1 MNRKL
6 SISYYTA
13 KEMLME
19 LLTNNKLLED
29 EEIRVMLKD
38 MALQDNKKE
47 DKCSSINTP
56 IIIDTQCRLFFPTY
70 SDKEVKMSYL
80 PKTVYIFFLLHH
92 TGVEFRNLDHYL
104 KELYQIYQI
113 VSEEK
118 NIEARKIK
126 RSLENLVSPGNNRI
140 YEICSVVRRTLS
152 EVLPTELV
160 TQYAITWKWGG
171 LHKIKAERSYLEIK
185 HKKLKQILSE

>member
-6 SISYYTA
+6 NISYYTA

-19 LLTNNKLLED
+19 LLANNKLLED
-29 EEIRVMLKD
+29 EEIKVMLKD
-38 MALQDNKKE
+38 MALQKNEE
-47 DKCSSINTP
+47 DRNSSMNTP
-56 IIIDTQCRLFFPTY
+56 IIIDTECRLFFPMY

-92 TGVEFRNLDHYL
+92 TGVEFKNLDHYL

-126 RSLENLVSPGNNRI
+126 RSLENLVSPGSNRI
-140 YEICSVVRRTLS
+140 YEICSVIRRTLS
-152 EVLPTELV
+152 EILPRELV
-160 TQYAITWKWGG
+160 TQYAITGKWGG
-171 LHKIKAERSYLEIK
+171 VHKIKAERSYLEIR

>member
-1 MNRKL
+1 MDRKL
-6 SISYYTA
+6 TISYYTA

-19 LLTNNKLLED
+19 LLANNKLLED
-29 EEIRVMLKD
+29 EEIKVMLKD
-38 MALQDNKKE
+38 MALQKNEE
-47 DKCSSINTP
+47 DRISFMNTP
-56 IIIDTQCRLFFPTY
+56 IIIDTECRLFFPMY

-92 TGVEFRNLDHYL
+92 TGVEFKNLDHYL

-126 RSLENLVSPGNNRI
+126 RSLENLVSPGSNRI

-152 EVLPTELV
+152 EILPRELV
-160 TQYAITWKWGG
+160 TQYAITGKWGG
-171 LHKIKAERSYLEIK
+171 VHKIKAERSYLEIR

>member
-1 MNRKL
+1 MDRKL
-6 SISYYTA
+6 TISYYTA

-19 LLTNNKLLED
+19 LLANNKLLED
-29 EEIRVMLKD
+29 EEIKVMLKD
-38 MALQDNKKE
+38 MALQKNEE
-47 DKCSSINTP
+47 DRNSFMNTP
-56 IIIDTQCRLFFPTY
+56 IIIDTECRLFFPMY

-92 TGVEFRNLDHYL
+92 TGVEFKNLDHYL

-126 RSLENLVSPGNNRI
+126 RSLENLVSPGSNRI

-152 EVLPTELV
+152 EILPRELV
-160 TQYAITWKWGG
+160 TQYAITGKWGG
-171 LHKIKAERSYLEIK
+171 VHKIKAERSYLEIR

>member
-1 MNRKL
+1 MDRKL
-6 SISYYTA
+6 TISYYTA

-19 LLTNNKLLED
+19 LLANNKLLED
-29 EEIRVMLKD
+29 EEIKVMLKD
-38 MALQDNKKE
+38 MALQKNEE
-47 DKCSSINTP
+47 DRNSSMNTP
-56 IIIDTQCRLFFPTY
+56 IIIDTECRLFFPMY

-92 TGVEFRNLDHYL
+92 TGVEFKNLDHYL

-126 RSLENLVSPGNNRI
+126 RSLENLVSPGSNRI

-152 EVLPTELV
+152 KILPRELV
-160 TQYAITWKWGG
+160 TQYAITGKWGG
-171 LHKIKAERSYLEIK
+171 VHKIKAERSYLEIR

>member
-1 MNRKL
+1 MDRKL
-6 SISYYTA
+6 TISYYTA

-19 LLTNNKLLED
+19 LLANNKLLED
-29 EEIRVMLKD
+29 EEIKVMLKD
-38 MALQDNKKE
+38 MALQKNEE
-47 DKCSSINTP
+47 DRNSFMNTP
-56 IIIDTQCRLFFPTY
+56 IIIDTECRLFFPMY

-92 TGVEFRNLDHYL
+92 TGVEFKNLDHYL

-126 RSLENLVSPGNNRI
+126 RSLENLVSPGSNRI

-152 EVLPTELV
+152 EIPPRELV
-160 TQYAITWKWGG
+160 TQYAITGKWGG
-171 LHKIKAERSYLEIK
+171 VHKIKAERSYLEIR

>member
-1 MNRKL
+1 MDRKL
-6 SISYYTA
+6 TISYYTA
-13 KEMLME
+13 KEVLME
-19 LLTNNKLLED
+19 LLANNKLLED
-29 EEIRVMLKD
+29 EEIKVMLKD
-38 MALQDNKKE
+38 MALQKNEE
-47 DKCSSINTP
+47 DRNSSMNTP
-56 IIIDTQCRLFFPTY
+56 IIIDTECRLFFPMY

-92 TGVEFRNLDHYL
+92 TGVEFKNLDHYL

-126 RSLENLVSPGNNRI
+126 RSLENLVSPGSNRI

-152 EVLPTELV
+152 EILPRELV
-160 TQYAITWKWGG
+160 TQYAITGKWGG
-171 LHKIKAERSYLEIK
+171 VHKIKAERSYLEIR

>member
-1 MNRKL
+1 MDRKL
-6 SISYYTA
+6 TISYYTA

-19 LLTNNKLLED
+19 LLANNKLLED
-29 EEIRVMLKD
+29 EEIKVMLKD
-38 MALQDNKKE
+38 MALQKNEE
-47 DKCSSINTP
+47 DRNSSMNTP
-56 IIIDTQCRLFFPTY
+56 IIIDTECRLFFPMY

-92 TGVEFRNLDHYL
+92 MGVEFKNLDHYL

-126 RSLENLVSPGNNRI
+126 RSLENLVSPGSNRI

-152 EVLPTELV
+152 EILPRELV
-160 TQYAITWKWGG
+160 TQYAITGKWGG
-171 LHKIKAERSYLEIK
+171 VHKIKAERSYLEIR

>member
-1 MNRKL
+1 MDRKL
-6 SISYYTA
+6 TISYYTA

-19 LLTNNKLLED
+19 LLANNKLLED
-29 EEIRVMLKD
+29 EEIKVMLKD
-38 MALQDNKKE
+38 MALQKNEE
-47 DKCSSINTP
+47 DRNSSMNTP
-56 IIIDTQCRLFFPTY
+56 IIIDTECRLFFPMY

-92 TGVEFRNLDHYL
+92 TGVEFKNLDHYL

-126 RSLENLVSPGNNRI
+126 RSLENLVSPGSNRI

-152 EVLPTELV
+152 GILPRELV
-160 TQYAITWKWGG
+160 TQYAITGKWGG
-171 LHKIKAERSYLEIK
+171 VHKIKAERSYLEIR

>member
-1 MNRKL
+1 MDRKL
-6 SISYYTA
+6 TISYYTA

-19 LLTNNKLLED
+19 LLANNKLLED
-29 EEIRVMLKD
+29 EEIKVMLKD
-38 MALQDNKKE
+38 MALQKNEE
-47 DKCSSINTP
+47 DRNSFMNTP
-56 IIIDTQCRLFFPTY
+56 IIIDTECRLFFPMY

-92 TGVEFRNLDHYL
+92 TGVEFKNLDHYL

-126 RSLENLVSPGNNRI
+126 RSLENLVSPGSNRI

-152 EVLPTELV
+152 EILPRELV
-160 TQYAITWKWGG
+160 TQYAITGKWGRV
-171 LHKIKAERSYLEIK
+171 HKIKAERSYLEIR

>member
-1 MNRKL
+1 MDRKL
-6 SISYYTA
+6 TISYYTA

-19 LLTNNKLLED
+19 LLANNKLLED
-29 EEIRVMLKD
+29 EEIKVMLKD
-38 MALQDNKKE
+38 MALQKNEE
-47 DKCSSINTP
+47 DRNSFMNTP
-56 IIIDTQCRLFFPTY
+56 IIIDTECRLFFPMY

-92 TGVEFRNLDHYL
+92 TGVEFKNLDHYL

-113 VSEEK
+113 ISEEK

-126 RSLENLVSPGNNRI
+126 RSLENLVSPGSNRI

-152 EVLPTELV
+152 EILPRELV
-160 TQYAITWKWGG
+160 TQYAITGKWGG
-171 LHKIKAERSYLEIK
+171 VHKIKAERSYLEIR

>member
-1 MNRKL
+1 MDRKL
-6 SISYYTA
+6 TISYYTA

-19 LLTNNKLLED
+19 LLANNKLLED
-29 EEIRVMLKD
+29 EEIKVMLKD
-38 MALQDNKKE
+38 MALQKNEE
-47 DKCSSINTP
+47 DRNSSMNTP
-56 IIIDTQCRLFFPTY
+56 IIIDTECRLFFPMY

-92 TGVEFRNLDHYL
+92 TGVEFKNLDHYL

-118 NIEARKIK
+118 NIEAKKIK
-126 RSLENLVSPGNNRI
+126 RSLENLVSPGSNRI

-152 EVLPTELV
+152 EILPRELV
-160 TQYAITWKWGG
+160 TQYAITGKWGG
-171 LHKIKAERSYLEIK
+171 VHKIKAERSYLEIR

>member
-1 MNRKL
+1 
-6 SISYYTA
+6 
-13 KEMLME
+13 MLME
-19 LLTNNKLLED
+19 LLANNKLLED
-29 EEIRVMLKD
+29 EEIKVMLKD
-38 MALQDNKKE
+38 MALQKNEE
-47 DKCSSINTP
+47 DRNSSMNTP
-56 IIIDTQCRLFFPTY
+56 IIIDTECRLFFPMY

-92 TGVEFRNLDHYL
+92 TGVEFKNLDHYL

-126 RSLENLVSPGNNRI
+126 RSLENLVSPGSNRI

-152 EVLPTELV
+152 EILPRELV
-160 TQYAITWKWGG
+160 TQYAITGKWGG
-171 LHKIKAERSYLEIK
+171 VHKIKAERSYLEIR

>member
-1 MNRKL
+1 MDRKL
-6 SISYYTA
+6 TISYYTA

-19 LLTNNKLLED
+19 LLANNKLLED
-29 EEIRVMLKD
+29 EEIKVMLKD
-38 MALQDNKKE
+38 MALQKNEE
-47 DKCSSINTP
+47 DRNSSMNTP
-56 IIIDTQCRLFFPTY
+56 IIIDTECRLFFPMY

-92 TGVEFRNLDHYL
+92 TGVEFKNLDHYL

-126 RSLENLVSPGNNRI
+126 RSLENLVSPGSNRI
-140 YEICSVVRRTLS
+140 YEICSAVRRTLS
-152 EVLPTELV
+152 EILPRELV
-160 TQYAITWKWGG
+160 TQYAITGKWGG
-171 LHKIKAERSYLEIK
+171 VHKIKAERSYLEIR

>member
-1 MNRKL
+1 MDRKL
-6 SISYYTA
+6 TISYYTA

-19 LLTNNKLLED
+19 LLANNKLLED
-29 EEIRVMLKD
+29 EEIKVMLKD
-38 MALQDNKKE
+38 MALQKNEE
-47 DKCSSINTP
+47 DRNSSMNTP
-56 IIIDTQCRLFFPTY
+56 IIIDTECRLFFPMY

-92 TGVEFRNLDHYL
+92 KGVEFKNLDHYL

-126 RSLENLVSPGNNRI
+126 RSLENLVSPGSNRI

-152 EVLPTELV
+152 EILPRELV
-160 TQYAITWKWGG
+160 TQYAITGKWGG
-171 LHKIKAERSYLEIK
+171 VHKIKAERSYLEIR

>member
-160 TQYAITWKWGG
+160 TQYAITGKWGG

>member
-1 MNRKL
+1 MDRKL
-6 SISYYTA
+6 TISYYTA

-19 LLTNNKLLED
+19 LLANNKLLED
-29 EEIRVMLKD
+29 EEIKVMLKD
-38 MALQDNKKE
+38 MALQKNEE
-47 DKCSSINTP
+47 DRNSFMNTP
-56 IIIDTQCRLFFPTY
+56 IIIDTECRLFFPMY

-92 TGVEFRNLDHYL
+92 TGVEFKNLDHYL

-126 RSLENLVSPGNNRI
+126 RSLENLVSPGSNRI

-152 EVLPTELV
+152 EILPRELV
-160 TQYAITWKWGG
+160 TQYAVTGKWGG
-171 LHKIKAERSYLEIK
+171 VHKIKAERSYLEIR

>member
-92 TGVEFRNLDHYL
+92 TGVEFRNLDHYI

-160 TQYAITWKWGG
+160 TQYAITGKWGG

>member
-1 MNRKL
+1 MDRKL
-6 SISYYTA
+6 TISYYTA

-19 LLTNNKLLED
+19 LLANNKLLED
-29 EEIRVMLKD
+29 EEIKVMLKD
-38 MALQDNKKE
+38 MALQKNEE
-47 DKCSSINTP
+47 DRNSFMNTP
-56 IIIDTQCRLFFPTY
+56 IIIDTECRLFFPMY

-92 TGVEFRNLDHYL
+92 TGVEFKNLDHYL

-126 RSLENLVSPGNNRI
+126 RSLENLVSPGSNRI
-140 YEICSVVRRTLS
+140 YEIYSVVRRTLS
-152 EVLPTELV
+152 EILPRELV
-160 TQYAITWKWGG
+160 TQYAITGKWGG
-171 LHKIKAERSYLEIK
+171 VHKIKAERSYLEIR

>member
-6 SISYYTA
+6 NISYYTA

-19 LLTNNKLLED
+19 LLANNKLLED
-29 EEIRVMLKD
+29 EEIKVMLKD
-38 MALQDNKKE
+38 MALQKNEE
-47 DKCSSINTP
+47 DRNSSMNTP
-56 IIIDTQCRLFFPTY
+56 IIIDTECRLFFPMY

-92 TGVEFRNLDHYL
+92 TGVEFKNLDHYL

-126 RSLENLVSPGNNRI
+126 RSLENLVSPGSNRI
-140 YEICSVVRRTLS
+140 YEICSVIRRTLL
-152 EVLPTELV
+152 EILPRELV
-160 TQYAITWKWGG
+160 TQYAITGKWGG
-171 LHKIKAERSYLEIK
+171 VHKIKAERSYLEIR

>member
-6 SISYYTA
+6 NISYYTA

-19 LLTNNKLLED
+19 LLANNKLLED
-29 EEIRVMLKD
+29 EEIKVMLKD
-38 MALQDNKKE
+38 MALQKNEE
-47 DKCSSINTP
+47 DRNSSMNTP
-56 IIIDTQCRLFFPTY
+56 IIIDTECRLFFPMY

-92 TGVEFRNLDHYL
+92 TGVEFKNLDHYL

-126 RSLENLVSPGNNRI
+126 RSLENLVSPGSNRI

-152 EVLPTELV
+152 EILPRELV
-160 TQYAITWKWGG
+160 TQYAITGKWGG
-171 LHKIKAERSYLEIK
+171 VHKIKAERSYLEIR

>member
-1 MNRKL
+1 MDRKL
-6 SISYYTA
+6 TISYYTA

-19 LLTNNKLLED
+19 LLANNKLLED
-29 EEIRVMLKD
+29 EEIKVMLKD
-38 MALQDNKKE
+38 MALQKNEE
-47 DKCSSINTP
+47 DRNSFMNTP
-56 IIIDTQCRLFFPTY
+56 IIIDTECRLFFPMY

-92 TGVEFRNLDHYL
+92 TGVEFKNLDHYL

-118 NIEARKIK
+118 NIEARKIR
-126 RSLENLVSPGNNRI
+126 RSLENLVSPGSNRI

-152 EVLPTELV
+152 EILPRELV
-160 TQYAITWKWGG
+160 TQYAITGKWGG
-171 LHKIKAERSYLEIK
+171 VHKIKAERSYLEIR

>member
-1 MNRKL
+1 MDRKL
-6 SISYYTA
+6 TISYYTA

-19 LLTNNKLLED
+19 LLANNKLLED
-29 EEIRVMLKD
+29 EEIKVMLKD
-38 MALQDNKKE
+38 MALQKNEE
-47 DKCSSINTP
+47 DRNSFMNTP
-56 IIIDTQCRLFFPTY
+56 IIIDTECRLFFPMY

-92 TGVEFRNLDHYL
+92 TGVEFKNLDHYL

-126 RSLENLVSPGNNRI
+126 RSLENLVSPGSNRI

-152 EVLPTELV
+152 EILPRELV
-160 TQYAITWKWGG
+160 TQYAITGKWGG
-171 LHKIKAERSYLEIK
+171 VHKITAERSYLEIR

>member
-1 MNRKL
+1 MDRKL
-6 SISYYTA
+6 TISYYTA

-19 LLTNNKLLED
+19 LLANNKLLED
-29 EEIRVMLKD
+29 EEIKVMLKD
-38 MALQDNKKE
+38 MALQKNEE
-47 DKCSSINTP
+47 DRNSSMNTP
-56 IIIDTQCRLFFPTY
+56 IIIDTECRLFFPMY

-92 TGVEFRNLDHYL
+92 TGVEFKNLDHYL
-104 KELYQIYQI
+104 KELYLIYQI

-126 RSLENLVSPGNNRI
+126 RSLENLVSPGSNRI

-152 EVLPTELV
+152 EILPRELV
-160 TQYAITWKWGG
+160 TQYAITGKWGG
-171 LHKIKAERSYLEIK
+171 VHKIKAERSYLEIR

>member
-1 MNRKL
+1 MDRKL
-6 SISYYTA
+6 TISYYTA

-19 LLTNNKLLED
+19 LLANNKLLED
-29 EEIRVMLKD
+29 EEIKVMLKD
-38 MALQDNKKE
+38 MALQKNEE
-47 DKCSSINTP
+47 DRNSSMNTP
-56 IIIDTQCRLFFPTY
+56 IIIDTECRLFFPMY

-92 TGVEFRNLDHYL
+92 TGVEFKNLDHYL

-118 NIEARKIK
+118 NTEARKIK
-126 RSLENLVSPGNNRI
+126 RSLENLVSPGSNRI

-152 EVLPTELV
+152 EILPRELV
-160 TQYAITWKWGG
+160 TQYAITGKWGG
-171 LHKIKAERSYLEIK
+171 VHKIKAERSYLEIR

>member
-1 MNRKL
+1 MDRKL
-6 SISYYTA
+6 TISYYTA

-19 LLTNNKLLED
+19 LLANNKLLED
-29 EEIRVMLKD
+29 EEIKVMLKD
-38 MALQDNKKE
+38 MALQKNEE
-47 DKCSSINTP
+47 DRNSSMNTP
-56 IIIDTQCRLFFPTY
+56 IIIDTECRLFFPMY

-92 TGVEFRNLDHYL
+92 TGVEFKNLDHYL

-126 RSLENLVSPGNNRI
+126 RSLENLVSPGSNRI

-152 EVLPTELV
+152 EILPRELV
-160 TQYAITWKWGG
+160 TQYAITGKWGG
-171 LHKIKAERSYLEIK
+171 VHKIKAERSYLEIR

>member
-1 MNRKL
+1 MDRKL
-6 SISYYTA
+6 TISYYTA

-19 LLTNNKLLED
+19 LLANNKLLED
-29 EEIRVMLKD
+29 EEIKVMLKD
-38 MALQDNKKE
+38 MALQKNEE
-47 DKCSSINTP
+47 DKNSFMNTP
-56 IIIDTQCRLFFPTY
+56 IIIDTECRLFFPMY

-92 TGVEFRNLDHYL
+92 TGVEFKNLDHYL

-126 RSLENLVSPGNNRI
+126 RSLENLVSPGSNRI

-152 EVLPTELV
+152 EILPRELV
-160 TQYAITWKWGG
+160 TQYAITGKWGG
-171 LHKIKAERSYLEIK
+171 VHKIKAERSYLEIR

>member
-1 MNRKL
+1 MDRKL
-6 SISYYTA
+6 TISYYTA

-19 LLTNNKLLED
+19 LLANNKLLED
-29 EEIRVMLKD
+29 EEIKVMLKD
-38 MALQDNKKE
+38 MALQNNKKE
-47 DKCSSINTP
+47 DKCLSINTP
-56 IIIDTQCRLFFPTY
+56 IIIDTQCRLFFPMY

-92 TGVEFRNLDHYL
+92 TGVEFKNLDHYL

-126 RSLENLVSPGNNRI
+126 RSLENLVSPGSNRI

-152 EVLPTELV
+152 EILPRELV
-160 TQYAITWKWGG
+160 TQYAITGKWGG
-171 LHKIKAERSYLEIK
+171 VHKIKAERSYLEIR

>member
-1 MNRKL
+1 MDRKL
-6 SISYYTA
+6 TISYYTA

-19 LLTNNKLLED
+19 LLANNKLLED
-29 EEIRVMLKD
+29 EEIKVMVKD
-38 MALQDNKKE
+38 MALQKNEE
-47 DKCSSINTP
+47 DRNSSMNTP
-56 IIIDTQCRLFFPTY
+56 IIIDTECRLFFPMY

-92 TGVEFRNLDHYL
+92 TGVEFKNLDHYL

-126 RSLENLVSPGNNRI
+126 RSLENLVSPGSNRI

-152 EVLPTELV
+152 EILPRELV
-160 TQYAITWKWGG
+160 TQYAITGKWGG
-171 LHKIKAERSYLEIK
+171 VHKIKAERSYLEIR

>member
-1 MNRKL
+1 MDRKL
-6 SISYYTA
+6 TISYYTA

-19 LLTNNKLLED
+19 LLANNKLLED
-29 EEIRVMLKD
+29 EEIKVMLKD
-38 MALQDNKKE
+38 MALQKNEE
-47 DKCSSINTP
+47 DRNSFMNTP
-56 IIIDTQCRLFFPTY
+56 IIIDTECRLFFPMY

-92 TGVEFRNLDHYL
+92 TGVEFKNLDHYL

-126 RSLENLVSPGNNRI
+126 RSLENLVSPRSNRI

-152 EVLPTELV
+152 EILPRELV
-160 TQYAITWKWGG
+160 TQYAITGKWGG
-171 LHKIKAERSYLEIK
+171 VHKIKAERSYLEIR

>member
-1 MNRKL
+1 MDRKL
-6 SISYYTA
+6 TISYYTA

-19 LLTNNKLLED
+19 LLANNKLLED
-29 EEIRVMLKD
+29 EEIKVMLKD
-38 MALQDNKKE
+38 MALQKNEE
-47 DKCSSINTP
+47 DRNSFMNTP
-56 IIIDTQCRLFFPTY
+56 IIIDTECRLFFPMY

-92 TGVEFRNLDHYL
+92 TGVEFKNLDHYL

-126 RSLENLVSPGNNRI
+126 RSLENLVSPGSNRI
-140 YEICSVVRRTLS
+140 YEICSVARRTLS
-152 EVLPTELV
+152 EILPRELV
-160 TQYAITWKWGG
+160 TQYAITGKWGG
-171 LHKIKAERSYLEIK
+171 VHKIKAERSYLEIR

>member
-1 MNRKL
+1 MDRKL
-6 SISYYTA
+6 TISYYTA

-19 LLTNNKLLED
+19 LLANNKLLED
-29 EEIRVMLKD
+29 EEIKVMLKD
-38 MALQDNKKE
+38 MALQKNEE
-47 DKCSSINTP
+47 DRNSFMNTP
-56 IIIDTQCRLFFPTY
+56 IIIDTECRLFFPMY

-80 PKTVYIFFLLHH
+80 PKTVYIFFFLNH
-92 TGVEFRNLDHYL
+92 TGVEFKNLDHYL

-126 RSLENLVSPGNNRI
+126 RSLENLVSPGSNRI

-152 EVLPTELV
+152 EILPRELV
-160 TQYAITWKWGG
+160 TQYAITGKWGG
-171 LHKIKAERSYLEIK
+171 VHKIKAERSYLEIR

>member
-1 MNRKL
+1 MDRKL
-6 SISYYTA
+6 TISYYTA

-19 LLTNNKLLED
+19 LLANNKLLED
-29 EEIRVMLKD
+29 EEIKVMLKD
-38 MALQDNKKE
+38 MALQKNEE
-47 DKCSSINTP
+47 DRNSFMNTP
-56 IIIDTQCRLFFPTY
+56 IIIDTECRLFFPMY

-92 TGVEFRNLDHYL
+92 TGVEFKNLDHYL

-126 RSLENLVSPGNNRI
+126 RSLENLVSPGSNRI

-152 EVLPTELV
+152 KILPRELV
-160 TQYAITWKWGG
+160 TQYAITGKWGG
-171 LHKIKAERSYLEIK
+171 VHKIKAERSYLEIR

>member
-1 MNRKL
+1 MDRKL
-6 SISYYTA
+6 TISYYTA

-19 LLTNNKLLED
+19 LLANNKLLED
-29 EEIRVMLKD
+29 EEIKVMLKD
-38 MALQDNKKE
+38 MALQKNEE
-47 DKCSSINTP
+47 DRNSFMNTP
-56 IIIDTQCRLFFPTY
+56 IIIDTECRLFFPMY
-70 SDKEVKMSYL
+70 SDKEMKMSYL

-92 TGVEFRNLDHYL
+92 TGVEFKNLDHYL

-126 RSLENLVSPGNNRI
+126 RSLENLVSPGSNRI

-152 EVLPTELV
+152 EILPRELV
-160 TQYAITWKWGG
+160 TQYAITGKWGG
-171 LHKIKAERSYLEIK
+171 VHKIKAERSYLEIR